1 MNVVYMGTPDFAVP
15 ALKALHSSRHTALAV
30 VTGPDKPSGRGRKL
44 QPTPVRLAAEEL
56 SLKVLT
62 PTSLKDSGFVSQLR
76 DIGADLFAV
85 IAFRI
90 LPEAVFTL
98 PKFGSINIHAS
109 LLPKY
114 RGAAPIQRALM
125 NGETQSGLSA
135 FLLEKSV
142 DTGGVIAQLPESIQ
156 PDDTYSTLAARL
168 SQLAGKFLVET
179 IDALESGSAR
189 PVKQDDEQATPAPK
203 IMADER
209 IIDWRRPATE
219 IVNQIRGLSEFP
231 GAYSDWRGKR
241 MQFLG
246 AKLALDSNVS
256 LAPGEARICGKKIL
270 IGAGDGGAIEPQTC
284 KPEGK
289 KALSASELING
300 QLIVSGEKLGISDA
314 Q

>member
-1 MNVVYMGTPDFAVP
+1 MNVVYMGTPEFAVP
-15 ALKALHSSRHTALAV
+15 ALRALHSSRHTALAV

-62 PTSLKDSGFVSQLR
+62 PTSLKASGFVSQLR
-76 DIGADLFAV
+76 EIGADLFVV

-90 LPEAVFTL
+90 LPEAVFSM

-109 LLPKY
+109 VLPKY

-125 NGETQSGLSA
+125 NGESQSGLSA
-135 FLLEKSV
+135 FLLEKSI
-142 DTGGVIAQLPESIQ
+142 DTGGVIAQISEMIQ
-156 PDDTYSTLAARL
+156 PGDTFSTLADRL
-168 SQLAGKFLVET
+168 SQLSGKFLVDA
-179 IDALESGSAR
+179 IDAIESGTAK
-189 PVKQDDEQATPAPK
+189 PVRQDDASATPAPK
-203 IMADER
+203 IRADER
-209 IIDWRRPATE
+209 RIDWRRPASE

-231 GAYSDWRGKR
+231 GAYSEWRGKK
-241 MQFLG
+241 MIFLRARLAPETG
-246 AKLALDSNVS
+246 AS
-256 LAPGEARICGKKIL
+256 LAPGEARVSGKKIL
-270 IGAGDGGAIEPQTC
+270 IGAGDGGVIELQTC

>member
-1 MNVVYMGTPDFAVP
+1 MNVVYMGTPEFAVP
-15 ALKALHSSRHTALAV
+15 ALRALHSSRHTALAV

-62 PTSLKDSGFVSQLR
+62 PTSLKASSFVSQLR
-76 DIGADLFAV
+76 EIGADLFAV

-125 NGETQSGLSA
+125 NGESESGLSA

-142 DTGGVIAQLPESIQ
+142 DTGGVIAQLPETIQ
-156 PDDTYSTLAARL
+156 PDDTYSSLADRLSGLAA
-168 SQLAGKFLVET
+168 GFLVET
-179 IDALESGSAR
+179 IDAIESGSAKPIR
-189 PVKQDDEQATPAPK
+189 QDNAQATPAPK
-203 IMADER
+203 IRADER
-209 IIDWRRPATE
+209 RIDWRRPANE
-219 IVNQIRGLSEFP
+219 IVNQIRGLSESP
-231 GAYSDWRGKR
+231 GAYSEWRGKK
-241 MQFLG
+241 MQFLR
-246 AKLALDSNVS
+246 AQLALDSGVS
-256 LAPGEARICGKKIL
+256 LAPGEARVSGKKIL
-270 IGAGDGGAIEPQTC
+270 IGAGDGGIIEPEIC

-289 KALSASELING
+289 RALSASELING
-300 QLIVSGEKLGISDA
+300 QLIISGEALGNT
-314 Q
+314 

>member
-30 VTGPDKPSGRGRKL
+30 VTGPDKPSGRGRTL
-44 QPTPVRLAAEEL
+44 RPTPVRLAAEEL

-76 DIGADLFAV
+76 DIGADLFVV

-179 IDALESGSAR
+179 IDALESGSAK

-203 IMADER
+203 ITADER
-209 IIDWRRPATE
+209 IIDWRRPASE